1 MENTTPATAVLGN
14 FQINLPAPNGASL
27 SVSGYIYG
35 DESLPSLIDRM
46 NTMREA
52 LESQQRALEMP
63 VLEERL
69 IALERTREQVM
80 QAYANL
86 LEKQK
91 AKTLASA
98 EKPHLTN
105 YPLQIKQI
113 EEEIEKGKHK
123 VAEFRKVA

>member
-1 MENTTPATAVLGN
+1 MENTPVLGN

-35 DESLPSLIDRM
+35 DESLTSLTERM
-46 NTMREA
+46 DMLREA
-52 LESQQRALEMP
+52 LESQQRALELP

-69 IALERTREQVM
+69 VQLERTREQVM
-80 QAYANL
+80 SAYADL

-91 AKTLASA
+91 QKQLATT
-98 EKPHLTN
+98 EKPHLRN

-113 EEEIEKGKHK
+113 EEEIAKGRSK
-123 VAEFRKVA
+123 VAEFRKAA